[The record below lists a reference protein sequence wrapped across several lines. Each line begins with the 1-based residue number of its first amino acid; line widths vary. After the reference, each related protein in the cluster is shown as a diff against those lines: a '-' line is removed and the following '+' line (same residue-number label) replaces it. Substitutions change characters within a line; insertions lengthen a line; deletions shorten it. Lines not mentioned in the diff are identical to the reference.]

1 METLRIPALTDAETA
16 AAAATPATGTDPG
29 PVPER
34 IGKYVI
40 VNEVGRGS
48 TGTVYLSHDPFFKRD
63 VAIKVY
69 NVVTDED
76 PERAKIARKMFFNEA
91 RMVGML
97 QHPNI
102 LPIYDAGEEG
112 VRYYVVMEH
121 VQGAR
126 TLAAYCRPD
135 NLLRVDD
142 VVKIVY
148 KCARALQYAHKRG
161 VIHRDIKP
169 SNIMLMRDNDV
180 RIIDFGIALL
190 RDADVSRIEGIAGSP
205 SYMSPEQV
213 ESAEITPAS
222 DIYSLGAVMYE
233 LLTGFRP
240 FRAST
245 LSRLLNQIVYAT
257 PPPLHTLREG
267 IPDELEQAVMAVLAK
282 APATRINGAELAARL
297 TRVYQQLRQEYAK
310 VDNQEHFDQLRRLS
324 FFHDFSG
331 SEIWELLRASE
342 WREYSGS
349 DEIVREGEMD
359 DRFYV
364 IVAGGVSVEMNGR
377 AVGVLGEGDCFGE
390 SSYVGGVKRNSTIRA
405 EEPVT
410 VLSVSATLLEQVSTD
425 CQLRFNKVFLRS
437 LIRRLQGSNG
447 TRT

>member
-1 METLRIPALTDAETA
+1 MTDAETA

-112 VRYYVVMEH
+112 GRYYVVMEH

-142 VVKIVY
+142 VVKTIY

-297 TRVYQQLRQEYAK
+297 TRIYQQLRQEYAK

-342 WREYSGS
+342 WREYSGG

-364 IVAGGVSVEMNGR
+364 IVAGGVRVEMNGQ

>member
-1 METLRIPALTDAETA
+1 VETLRVPVLTPEQAAPPSA
-16 AAAATPATGTDPG
+16 AAAGAATPVAP
-29 PVPER
+29 PER

-40 VNEVGRGS
+40 VNEVGKGS
-48 TGTVYLSHDPFFKRD
+48 TGTVYLSHDPYFRRD

-69 NVVTDED
+69 NVVTNED
-76 PERAKIARKMFFNEA
+76 AERAKIARKMFFNEA

-102 LPIYDAGEEG
+102 LPIHDAGEENG
-112 VRYYVVMEH
+112 QYYVVMEH

-126 TLAAYCRPD
+126 TLSAYCRPD

-148 KCARALQYAHKRG
+148 KCARALQYAHRRG

-169 SNIMLMRDNDV
+169 SNIMLTRDNDV
-180 RIIDFGIALL
+180 RIVDFGIALV

-257 PPPLHTLREG
+257 PPPLHTLRDG
-267 IPDELEQAVMAVLAK
+267 IPDELEQVVALALAK
-282 APATRINGAELAARL
+282 TPASRCSGAEFSARL
-297 TRVYQQLRQEYAK
+297 TRVYQQLRDQYAK
-310 VDNQEHFDQLRRLS
+310 ADNQEHFDQLRRLR
-324 FFHDFSG
+324 FFHDFAG
-331 SEIWELLRASE
+331 TEIWELLRASE
-342 WREYSGS
+342 WREYSAG

-364 IVAGGVSVEMNGR
+364 IVAGSVSVEMNGA
-377 AVGVLGEGDCFGE
+377 AVGVLGDGDCFGE

-405 EEPVT
+405 EESVT
-410 VLSVSATLLEQVSTD
+410 VLSVSATLLEQCSTD

>member
-1 METLRIPALTDAETA
+1 M
-16 AAAATPATGTDPG
+16 
-29 PVPER
+29 PER

-40 VNEVGRGS
+40 VNEVGKGS
-48 TGTVYLSHDPFFKRD
+48 TGTVYLSHDPYFKRD

-69 NVVTDED
+69 NIVTADD
-76 PERAKIARKMFFNEA
+76 PERARIARKMFFNEA

-102 LPIYDAGEEG
+102 LPIFDAGEENG
-112 VRYYVVMEH
+112 HYYVVMEH

-126 TLAAYCRPD
+126 TLGAYCRPD

-142 VVKIVY
+142 VVKLVY

-169 SNIMLMRDNDV
+169 SNIMLTRDNDV

-190 RDADVSRIEGIAGSP
+190 RDADVSKIEGIAGSP

-222 DIYSLGAVMYE
+222 DIYSLGAVAYE

-257 PPPLHTLREG
+257 PPPLHTLRDG
-267 IPDELEQAVMAVLAK
+267 IPDDLEQAVMAVLAK
-282 APATRINGAELAARL
+282 DPVARISAGEFSARL
-297 TRVYQQLRQEYAK
+297 TRVYQQLRDQYAK
-310 VDNQEHFDQLRRLS
+310 ADNQEHFDQLRRLR
-324 FFHDFSG
+324 FFHDFAG
-331 SEIWELLRASE
+331 PEIWELLRASE
-342 WREYSGS
+342 WREYGPN

-364 IVAGGVSVEMNGR
+364 IVEGNVTVEMNGKS
-377 AVGVLGEGDCFGE
+377 VGNLTEGDCFGE

-405 EEPVT
+405 DGSVT